1 MYSRIEGRFTF
12 TMKSRRFFCFLS
24 LLLAPLATLHAASPV
39 PSKPNILVI
48 LTDDLG
54 YDDVGCYWMPD
65 NRPGFEKIR
74 TPNLDRLA
82 AEGARFTD
90 FYSPATVCTPSRAAL
105 MTGCYPVRV
114 GMSSFGRNGGVVL
127 SEAHVEGLN
136 PDEVTLAEIL
146 KKRGYATA
154 CVGKWHLG
162 HLAPFSPRQHGFDA
176 FYGMMFPNDMK
187 PFVLH
192 RDETVIE
199 PHPDQ
204 KTLTEQF
211 TEEAVKF
218 VRAKRDQPFFL
229 YLAYSAPHIPLHVSD
244 GFRGK
249 SARGLYGDVVE
260 CMDWGVG
267 EILKALDETR
277 LADRTLVVFT
287 SDNGPDT
294 RGPYDKRGQAFPLRA
309 AKATTREGGVRVP
322 CLMRWP
328 GRIPAGLVCRE
339 IASAMDVLPTVAGIA
354 GAQPPQDRIIDG
366 KDILPLMTKPGA
378 PSPHD
383 AFFYYN
389 GEKLE
394 AVRSANWKL
403 VFPRTAMDDTPYERK
418 QGAAKEALLPE
429 ALYDLAADV
438 GETKDMIRQH
448 PEVAQRLSALAER
461 MREDIGDSATNQ
473 KGKNRRPVGRV
484 PASGQ

>member
-1 MYSRIEGRFTF
+1 M
-12 TMKSRRFFCFLS
+12 LS
-24 LLLAPLATLHAASPV
+24 APLSAVNGADEPKHAP
-39 PSKPNILVI
+39 KPNVI
-48 LTDDLG
+48 VIITDDLG
-54 YDDVGCYWMPD
+54 YDDVGCYWTPD
-65 NRPGFEKIR
+65 KRPGFEKIQ
-74 TPNLDRLA
+74 TTNIDRLA
-82 AEGARFTD
+82 AEGVRFTD
-90 FYSPATVCTPSRAAL
+90 YYAPSSVCSPSRAAL

-114 GMSSFGRNGGVVL
+114 GLPGILFAASPI
-127 SEAHVEGLN
+127 GLN

-162 HLAPFSPRQHGFDA
+162 HLAPFAPRQHGFDA

-267 EILKALDETR
+267 EVLKALDETG

-322 CLMRWP
+322 CIMRWP

-403 VFPRTAMDDTPYERK
+403 VFPRTAMDDTPYDRK
-418 QGAAKEALLPE
+418 PGAAKEALLPE

-438 GETKDMIRQH
+438 GERKDLIGEH
-448 PEVAQRLSALAER
+448 PEVAQRLRALAER
-461 MREDIGDSATNQ
+461 MREDIGDSATKQ

>member
-1 MYSRIEGRFTF
+1 
-12 TMKSRRFFCFLS
+12 MKHPL
-24 LLLAPLATLHAASPV
+24 LLLAAVLLTPLLSHAAEAHAADATKV
-39 PSKPNILVI
+39 EHASKPPNVIVI
-48 LTDDLG
+48 LADDLG
-54 YDDVGCYWMPD
+54 YDDLGCYWMPD
-65 NRPGFEKIR
+65 NRPGFEKIQ
-74 TPNLDRLA
+74 TPNIDRLA
-82 AEGARFTD
+82 AEGVRFTD
-90 FYSPATVCTPSRAAL
+90 YYAPSSVCSPSRAAL

-114 GMSSFGRNGGVVL
+114 GFPGILFPASL
-127 SEAHVEGLN
+127 TGLN
-136 PDEVTLAEIL
+136 PDEVTLAEVL
-146 KKRGYATA
+146 KGRGYATA

-162 HLAPFSPRQHGFDA
+162 HQPPFSPRQHGFDA

-218 VRAKRDQPFFL
+218 VRAKHDQPFFL
-229 YLAYSAPHIPLHVSD
+229 YLAYSAPHIPLNVSD

-267 EILKALDETR
+267 EVMKALDETG

-322 CLMRWP
+322 CVMRWP
-328 GRIPAGLVCRE
+328 GHIPAGMVSSE
-339 IASAMDVLPTVAGIA
+339 IASSMDLLPTVAGIA

-383 AFFYYN
+383 AFFYYY

-418 QGAAKEALLPE
+418 PGAAKEALLPE

-438 GETKDMIRQH
+438 GETTDVIGKH
-448 PEVAQRLSALAER
+448 PEVAARLRALAER
-461 MREDIGDSATNQ
+461 MREDLGDSATNQ
-473 KGKNRRPVGRV
+473 KGKNRRSVGRV

>member
-1 MYSRIEGRFTF
+1 
-12 TMKSRRFFCFLS
+12 MKSFLRHLFA
-24 LLLAPLATLHAASPV
+24 LLL
-39 PSKPNILVI
+39 
-48 LTDDLG
+48 
-54 YDDVGCYWMPD
+54 
-65 NRPGFEKIR
+65 
-74 TPNLDRLA
+74 
-82 AEGARFTD
+82 
-90 FYSPATVCTPSRAAL
+90 
-105 MTGCYPVRV
+105 
-114 GMSSFGRNGGVVL
+114 
-127 SEAHVEGLN
+127 
-136 PDEVTLAEIL
+136 VTL
-146 KKRGYATA
+146 
-154 CVGKWHLG
+154 
-162 HLAPFSPRQHGFDA
+162 
-176 FYGMMFPNDMK
+176 
-187 PFVLH
+187 
-192 RDETVIE
+192 VIE

-249 SARGLYGDVVE
+249 STRGLYGDVVE

-267 EILKALDETR
+267 EVLKALDETG

-294 RGPYDKRGQAFPLRA
+294 RGPYDKRCQAFPLRA
-309 AKATTREGGVRVP
+309 AKATTREGGVRGP

-378 PSPHD
+378 PSLHD

-438 GETKDMIRQH
+438 GETKDLIRQH
-448 PEVAQRLSALAER
+448 PEVAQRLCALAER

>member
-1 MYSRIEGRFTF
+1 M
-12 TMKSRRFFCFLS
+12 LS
-24 LLLAPLATLHAASPV
+24 APLSAVNGADEPKHAP
-39 PSKPNILVI
+39 KPNVIVI

-54 YDDVGCYWMPD
+54 YDDVGCYWTPD
-65 NRPGFEKIR
+65 KRPGFEKIQ
-74 TPNLDRLA
+74 TPNIDRLA

-90 FYSPATVCTPSRAAL
+90 FYSPAPVCTPSRAAL
-105 MTGCYPVRV
+105 MTSCYPVRV
-114 GMSSFGRNGGVVL
+114 GMSSFGRNGDGVL
-127 SEAHVEGLN
+127 AQQHLEGLN

-199 PHPDQ
+199 PHPVQ
-204 KTLTEQF
+204 KTLTQQF

-267 EILKALDETR
+267 EVLKALDETG

-322 CLMRWP
+322 CIMRWP

-354 GAQPPQDRIIDG
+354 GAQPPQDRIIDA

-403 VFPRTAMDDTPYERK
+403 VFTRTAMDDTPYERK
-418 QGAAKEALLPE
+418 QGAAKDALLPE

-438 GETKDMIRQH
+438 GETKDLIRQH
-448 PEVAQRLSALAER
+448 PEVAQRLCALAGR

>member
-1 MYSRIEGRFTF
+1 M
-12 TMKSRRFFCFLS
+12 LS
-24 LLLAPLATLHAASPV
+24 APLSAVNGADEPKHAPK
-39 PSKPNILVI
+39 PSVIVI

-54 YDDVGCYWMPD
+54 YDDVGCYWTPD
-65 NRPGFEKIR
+65 KRPGFEKIE
-74 TPNLDRLA
+74 TPNIDRLA

-90 FYSPATVCTPSRAAL
+90 YYAPSSVCSPSRAAL
-105 MTGCYPVRV
+105 MTGCYPMRV
-114 GMSSFGRNGGVVL
+114 GFPGILFPASL
-127 SEAHVEGLN
+127 SGLN

-146 KKRGYATA
+146 RKRGYATA

-162 HLAPFSPRQHGFDA
+162 HLAPFAPRQHGFDA

-267 EILKALDETR
+267 EVLKALDETG
-277 LADRTLVVFT
+277 LADRTLVIFT

-309 AKATTREGGVRVP
+309 AKATMREGGVRVP

-339 IASAMDVLPTVAGIA
+339 IASAMDILPTVAGIA
-354 GAQPPQDRIIDG
+354 GAQPPQDRVIDG

-438 GETKDMIRQH
+438 GETKDLIRQH

-461 MREDIGDSATNQ
+461 MREDIGDSATKQ

>member
-1 MYSRIEGRFTF
+1 M
-12 TMKSRRFFCFLS
+12 LS
-24 LLLAPLATLHAASPV
+24 APLSAVNGADEPKHAP
-39 PSKPNILVI
+39 KPNVIVI

-54 YDDVGCYWMPD
+54 YDDVGCYWTPD
-65 NRPGFEKIR
+65 KRPGFEKIQ
-74 TPNLDRLA
+74 TPNIDRLA

-90 FYSPATVCTPSRAAL
+90 YYAPSSVCSPSRAAL

-114 GMSSFGRNGGVVL
+114 RFPGILFPASL
-127 SEAHVEGLN
+127 SGLN

-162 HLAPFSPRQHGFDA
+162 HLAPFAPRQHGFDA

-267 EILKALDETR
+267 EILKALDETG

-322 CLMRWP
+322 CVMRWP

-383 AFFYYN
+383 AFYYYY

-403 VFPRTAMDDTPYERK
+403 VFPRTAMDDTPYDRK
-418 QGAAKEALLPE
+418 PGAAKEALLPE

-438 GETKDMIRQH
+438 GEKKDLIGEH
-448 PEVAQRLSALAER
+448 PEVAQRLRALAER
-461 MREDIGDSATNQ
+461 MREDIGDSATKQ

-484 PASGQ
+484 PASGK

>member
-1 MYSRIEGRFTF
+1 
-12 TMKSRRFFCFLS
+12 MKITS
-24 LLLAPLATLHAASPV
+24 LLAALLLVPLAALPAAEKKSDN
-39 PSKPNILVI
+39 PNVIVI

-54 YDDVGCYWMPD
+54 YDDVGCYWTPD

-74 TPNLDRLA
+74 TPNIDRLA

-90 FYSPATVCTPSRAAL
+90 YYAPSPVCTPSRAAL
-105 MTGCYPVRV
+105 MTGCYPERL
-114 GMSSFGRNGGVVL
+114 GMSRFGPEGMVVL
-127 SEAHVEGLN
+127 MPKHMEGLN
-136 PDEVTLAEIL
+136 PDEVTLAKIL
-146 KKRGYATA
+146 KERGYATA

-162 HLAPFSPRQHGFDA
+162 HQAPFTPRQHGFDS
-176 FYGMMFPNDMK
+176 FYGLLFPNDVT
-187 PFVLH
+187 PLVLY

-199 PHPDQ
+199 PNADQ

-229 YLAYSAPHIPLHVSD
+229 YLAYSAPHIPLHLPD
-244 GFRGK
+244 RLRGK

-260 CMDWGVG
+260 HLDSGVG
-267 EILKALDETR
+267 EVLKALDETG
-277 LADRTLVVFT
+277 LADQTLVVFT

-294 RGPYDKRGQAFPLRA
+294 RGTYDKRGQAFPLRA

-328 GRIPAGLVCRE
+328 GRIPGGLVCRE

-383 AFFYYN
+383 AFFYYYR
-389 GEKLE
+389 EKLE

-403 VFPRTAMDDTPYERK
+403 VFPRSEMADTPYEGK
-418 QGAAKEALLPE
+418 KGAAKPALLPE

-438 GETKDMIRQH
+438 GETKDLIRQH
-448 PEVAQRLSALAER
+448 PEVAQRLRALAER
-461 MREDIGDSATNQ
+461 MRDDIGDSATNQ

>member
-1 MYSRIEGRFTF
+1 MKHIFTLL
-12 TMKSRRFFCFLS
+12 TTLLLLL
-24 LLLAPLATLHAASPV
+24 LLLAPLAVVNGADEPEPAC
-39 PSKPNILVI
+39 KPNILVI

-54 YDDVGCYWMPD
+54 YDDVGCYWTPD
-65 NRPGFEKIR
+65 NRPGFEKIQ
-74 TPNLDRLA
+74 TPNIDRLA

-90 FYSPATVCTPSRAAL
+90 YYAPSSVCSPSRAAL

-114 GMSSFGRNGGVVL
+114 GFPGIL
-127 SEAHVEGLN
+127 FSESLAGLN
-136 PDEVTLAEIL
+136 PYEVTLAEVL
-146 KKRGYATA
+146 KGRGYATA

-162 HLAPFSPRQHGFDA
+162 HLAPFTPRQHGFDA
-176 FYGMMFPNDMK
+176 FYGLMFPNDMQ

-192 RDETVIE
+192 RDETVVE

-218 VRAKRDQPFFL
+218 VRAKRDHPFFL
-229 YLAYSAPHIPLHVSD
+229 YLAYSAPHIPLHVPD
-244 GFRGK
+244 RLRGK

-267 EILKALDETR
+267 EVLRALDETG

-322 CLMRWP
+322 CMMRWP

-354 GAQPPQDRIIDG
+354 GVQLPQDRIIDG

-378 PSPHD
+378 ASPHD
-383 AFFYYN
+383 AFFYYS
-389 GEKLE
+389 GQKLE
-394 AVRSANWKL
+394 AVRSVNWKL

-429 ALYDLAADV
+429 ALYDLATDV
-438 GETKDMIRQH
+438 GETKDLIGQH
-448 PEVAQRLSALAER
+448 PEVAQRLRAFAER

-473 KGKNRRPVGRV
+473 KGKNRRPVGLV

>member
-1 MYSRIEGRFTF
+1 
-12 TMKSRRFFCFLS
+12 MKLAFLLFA
-24 LLLAPLATLHAASPV
+24 LLLAPLAAVNGADEPK
-39 PSKPNILVI
+39 PAPKPNILVI

-54 YDDVGCYWMPD
+54 YDDVGCYWTPD
-65 NRPGFEKIR
+65 KRPGFEKIQ
-74 TPNLDRLA
+74 TPNIDRLA
-82 AEGARFTD
+82 DEGARFTD
-90 FYSPATVCTPSRAAL
+90 FYSPAPVCTPSRAAL

-114 GMSSFGRNGGVVL
+114 GMSSFGLKGASVL
-127 SEAHVEGLN
+127 YPEHPEGLN
-136 PDEVTLAEIL
+136 PDEDTLAEIL

-154 CVGKWHLG
+154 CFGKWHLG
-162 HLAPFSPRQHGFDA
+162 HLAPFTPRQHGFDS

-204 KTLTEQF
+204 KTLNERF
-211 TEEAVKF
+211 TDEAVKF
-218 VRAKRDQPFFL
+218 VRAKREEPFFL
-229 YLAYSAPHIPLHVSD
+229 YLSYSAPHIPLHVPD
-244 GFRGK
+244 RLRGK

-260 CMDWGVG
+260 HLDSGVG
-267 EILKALDETR
+267 EVLKALDETG
-277 LADRTLVVFT
+277 LADQTLIVFT

-354 GAQPPQDRIIDG
+354 GAQPPQDRVIDG

-383 AFFYYN
+383 AFFYYYA
-389 GEKLE
+389 EKLE

-403 VFPRTAMDDTPYERK
+403 VFPRTAMDDTPYDRK
-418 QGAAKEALLPE
+418 PGAAKEALLPE

-438 GETKDMIRQH
+438 GETTDVIGKH
-448 PEVAQRLSALAER
+448 PEVAARLRALAER
-461 MREDIGDSATNQ
+461 MREDIGDSATKQ

>member
-1 MYSRIEGRFTF
+1 
-12 TMKSRRFFCFLS
+12 MKHPL
-24 LLLAPLATLHAASPV
+24 LLLAAVLLAPLLSHAAEAHAADATKV
-39 PSKPNILVI
+39 EHASKPPNVIVI
-48 LTDDLG
+48 LADDLG
-54 YDDVGCYWMPD
+54 YDDLGCYWTPD
-65 NRPGFEKIR
+65 NRPGFEKIQ
-74 TPNLDRLA
+74 TPNIDRLA
-82 AEGARFTD
+82 AEGVRFTD
-90 FYSPATVCTPSRAAL
+90 YYAPSSVCSPSRAAL

-114 GMSSFGRNGGVVL
+114 GIPGILFPASPT
-127 SEAHVEGLN
+127 GLN
-136 PDEVTLAEIL
+136 PDEVTLAEVL
-146 KKRGYATA
+146 KESGYATA

-162 HLAPFSPRQHGFDA
+162 HQPPFSPRQHGFDS

-199 PHPDQ
+199 PKPDQ

-218 VRAKRDQPFFL
+218 VRAKHDQPFFL
-229 YLAYSAPHIPLHVSD
+229 YLAYSAPHIPLNVSD

-267 EILKALDETR
+267 EVMKALDETG

-322 CLMRWP
+322 CVMRWP
-328 GRIPAGLVCRE
+328 GHIPAGMVSSE
-339 IASAMDVLPTVAGIA
+339 IASSMDLLPTVAGIA

-383 AFFYYN
+383 AFFYYY
-389 GEKLE
+389 GQKLE

-418 QGAAKEALLPE
+418 PGAAKEALLPE

-438 GETKDMIRQH
+438 GETTDVIGKH
-448 PEVAQRLSALAER
+448 PEVAARLRALAER

-473 KGKNRRPVGRV
+473 KGKNRRPVGQV

>member
-1 MYSRIEGRFTF
+1 M
-12 TMKSRRFFCFLS
+12 LS
-24 LLLAPLATLHAASPV
+24 APLSAVNGADEPKHAP
-39 PSKPNILVI
+39 KPNVIVI

-54 YDDVGCYWMPD
+54 YDDVGCYWTPD
-65 NRPGFEKIR
+65 KRPGFEKIQ
-74 TPNLDRLA
+74 TPNIDRLA

-90 FYSPATVCTPSRAAL
+90 YYAPSSVCSPSRAAL
-105 MTGCYPVRV
+105 MTGCYPMRV
-114 GMSSFGRNGGVVL
+114 GFPGILFPASL
-127 SEAHVEGLN
+127 SGLN

-162 HLAPFSPRQHGFDA
+162 HLAPFAPRQHGFDA

-267 EILKALDETR
+267 EVLKALDETG
-277 LADRTLVVFT
+277 LADRTLVIFT

-309 AKATTREGGVRVP
+309 AKATMREGGVRVP

-383 AFFYYN
+383 AFYYYY

-403 VFPRTAMDDTPYERK
+403 VFPRTAMDDTPYDRK
-418 QGAAKEALLPE
+418 PGAAKEALLPE

-438 GETKDMIRQH
+438 GEKKDLIGEH
-448 PEVAQRLSALAER
+448 PEVAQRLRALAER
-461 MREDIGDSATNQ
+461 MREDIGDSATKQ

-484 PASGQ
+484 PASGK

>member
-1 MYSRIEGRFTF
+1 M
-12 TMKSRRFFCFLS
+12 LS
-24 LLLAPLATLHAASPV
+24 APLSAVNGADEPKHAP
-39 PSKPNILVI
+39 KPNVIVI

-54 YDDVGCYWMPD
+54 YDDVGCYWTPD
-65 NRPGFEKIR
+65 KRPGFEKIE
-74 TPNLDRLA
+74 TPNIDRLA

-90 FYSPATVCTPSRAAL
+90 YYAPSSVCSPSRAAL
-105 MTGCYPVRV
+105 MTGCYPMRV
-114 GMSSFGRNGGVVL
+114 GFPGILFPASL
-127 SEAHVEGLN
+127 SGLN

-162 HLAPFSPRQHGFDA
+162 HLAPFAPRQHGFDA

-192 RDETVIE
+192 RDETVTE

-267 EILKALDETR
+267 EVLKALDETG
-277 LADRTLVVFT
+277 LADRTLVIFT

-322 CLMRWP
+322 CVMRWP

-383 AFFYYN
+383 AFYYYY

-403 VFPRTAMDDTPYERK
+403 VFPRTAMDDTPYDRK
-418 QGAAKEALLPE
+418 PGAAKEALLPE

-438 GETKDMIRQH
+438 GEKKDLIGEH
-448 PEVAQRLSALAER
+448 PEVAQRLRALAER
-461 MREDIGDSATNQ
+461 MREDIGDSATKQ

-484 PASGQ
+484 PASGK

>member
-1 MYSRIEGRFTF
+1 V
-12 TMKSRRFFCFLS
+12 KHL
-24 LLLAPLATLHAASPV
+24 LLLLAAVLLAPLLSHAAEAHAADATKVEPA
-39 PSKPNILVI
+39 SKPPNVIVI
-48 LTDDLG
+48 LADDLG
-54 YDDVGCYWMPD
+54 YDDLGCYWTPD
-65 NRPGFEKIR
+65 NRPGFEKIQ
-74 TPNLDRLA
+74 TPNIDRLA
-82 AEGARFTD
+82 AEGVRFTD
-90 FYSPATVCTPSRAAL
+90 YYAPSSVCSPSRAAL

-114 GMSSFGRNGGVVL
+114 GFPGILFPASL
-127 SEAHVEGLN
+127 TGLN
-136 PDEVTLAEIL
+136 PDEVTLAEVL
-146 KKRGYATA
+146 KGRGYATA

-162 HLAPFSPRQHGFDA
+162 HLAPFSPRQHGFDS

-218 VRAKRDQPFFL
+218 VRAKHDQPFFL
-229 YLAYSAPHIPLHVSD
+229 YLAYSAPHIPLNVSD

-267 EILKALDETR
+267 EVMKALDETG

-322 CLMRWP
+322 CVMRWP
-328 GRIPAGLVCRE
+328 GHIPAGMVSSE
-339 IASAMDVLPTVAGIA
+339 IASSMDLLPTVAGIA

-383 AFFYYN
+383 AFFYYY
-389 GEKLE
+389 GQKLE

-418 QGAAKEALLPE
+418 PGAAKEALLPE

-438 GETKDMIRQH
+438 GETTDVIGKH
-448 PEVAQRLSALAER
+448 PEVAARLRALAER
-461 MREDIGDSATNQ
+461 MRGDLGDSATNQ

>member
-1 MYSRIEGRFTF
+1 MKYNFTLL
-12 TMKSRRFFCFLS
+12 TT
-24 LLLAPLATLHAASPV
+24 LLLAPLAAVNGADEPK
-39 PSKPNILVI
+39 PARKPNILVI

-192 RDETVIE
+192 RNETVIE

-229 YLAYSAPHIPLHVSD
+229 YLAYSAPHIPLHV
-244 GFRGK
+244 
-249 SARGLYGDVVE
+249 
-260 CMDWGVG
+260 
-267 EILKALDETR
+267 
-277 LADRTLVVFT
+277 
-287 SDNGPDT
+287 
-294 RGPYDKRGQAFPLRA
+294 
-309 AKATTREGGVRVP
+309 
-322 CLMRWP
+322 
-328 GRIPAGLVCRE
+328 
-339 IASAMDVLPTVAGIA
+339 
-354 GAQPPQDRIIDG
+354 
-366 KDILPLMTKPGA
+366 
-378 PSPHD
+378 
-383 AFFYYN
+383 
-389 GEKLE
+389 
-394 AVRSANWKL
+394 
-403 VFPRTAMDDTPYERK
+403 
-418 QGAAKEALLPE
+418 
-429 ALYDLAADV
+429 
-438 GETKDMIRQH
+438 
-448 PEVAQRLSALAER
+448 
-461 MREDIGDSATNQ
+461 
-473 KGKNRRPVGRV
+473 
-484 PASGQ
+484 

>member
-1 MYSRIEGRFTF
+1 MKHTFRFITV
-12 TMKSRRFFCFLS
+12 
-24 LLLAPLATLHAASPV
+24 LLLAPLAALTAAEKKND
-39 PSKPNILVI
+39 KPNVIVI

-54 YDDVGCYWMPD
+54 YDDVGCYWTPD
-65 NRPGFEKIR
+65 KRPGFEKIR
-74 TPNLDRLA
+74 TPNIDRLA

-90 FYSPATVCTPSRAAL
+90 YYAPSSVCTPSRAAL

-114 GMSSFGRNGGVVL
+114 GLPGILFPASPT
-127 SEAHVEGLN
+127 GLN

-146 KKRGYATA
+146 KKGGYATA

-162 HLAPFSPRQHGFDA
+162 HLAPFAPRQHGFDA

-192 RDETVIE
+192 RDETVVE
-199 PHPDQ
+199 PNPDQ
-204 KTLTEQF
+204 KTLTEQL

-244 GFRGK
+244 RFRGK

-267 EILKALDETR
+267 EVLKALDETG

-383 AFFYYN
+383 AFFYYY
-389 GEKLE
+389 GQKLE

-438 GETKDMIRQH
+438 GETKDLIGPH
-448 PEVAQRLSALAER
+448 PEVAERLRALAER

>member
-1 MYSRIEGRFTF
+1 MKYNFT
-12 TMKSRRFFCFLS
+12 L
-24 LLLAPLATLHAASPV
+24 LATLLLTPLAELTAANAPAK
-39 PSKPNILVI
+39 KPNVIIILA
-48 LTDDLG
+48 DDLG
-54 YDDVGCYWMPD
+54 YDDVGCYWTPD
-65 NRPGFEKIR
+65 KRPGFEKIQ
-74 TPNLDRLA
+74 TPNIDRLA
-82 AEGARFTD
+82 IEGVRFMD
-90 FYSPATVCTPSRAAL
+90 YYAPSSVCTPSRAAL

-114 GMSSFGRNGGVVL
+114 GMSSFGPKGNADVL
-127 SEAHVEGLN
+127 SNAHAEGLN

-146 KKRGYATA
+146 KGRGYATA

-204 KTLTEQF
+204 KTLNEQF

-218 VRAKRDQPFFL
+218 VRAKREEPFFL
-229 YLAYSAPHIPLHVSD
+229 YLSYSAPHIPLHVPD
-244 GFRGK
+244 RLRGK

-260 CMDWGVG
+260 HLDSGVG
-267 EILKALDETR
+267 EVLKALDETG
-277 LADRTLVVFT
+277 LADQTIVVFT

-294 RGPYDKRGQAFPLRA
+294 RGPYQKRGQAFPLRA

-339 IASAMDVLPTVAGIA
+339 IASAMDVLPTVAGIT
-354 GAQPPQDRIIDG
+354 GVQPPQDRIIDG

-418 QGAAKEALLPE
+418 QGTAKEALLPE
-429 ALYDLAADV
+429 ALYDLAANV
-438 GETKDMIRQH
+438 GETKDLIRQH
-448 PEVAQRLSALAER
+448 PEVAQRLSALAKR
-461 MREDIGDSATNQ
+461 MREEIGDSATNQ

-484 PASGQ
+484 PPSGQ

>member
-1 MYSRIEGRFTF
+1 
-12 TMKSRRFFCFLS
+12 MKITS
-24 LLLAPLATLHAASPV
+24 LLAALLLVPLAALPAAEKKSDN
-39 PSKPNILVI
+39 PNVIVI

-54 YDDVGCYWMPD
+54 YDDVGCYWTPD

-74 TPNLDRLA
+74 TPNIDRLA

-90 FYSPATVCTPSRAAL
+90 YYAPSPVCTPSRAAL
-105 MTGCYPVRV
+105 MTGCYPERL
-114 GMSSFGRNGGVVL
+114 GMSRFGPEGMVVL
-127 SEAHVEGLN
+127 MPKHMEGLN
-136 PDEVTLAEIL
+136 PDEVTLAKIL
-146 KKRGYATA
+146 KERGYATA

-162 HLAPFSPRQHGFDA
+162 HQAQFTPRQHGFDS
-176 FYGMMFPNDMK
+176 FYGLLFPNDVT
-187 PFVLH
+187 PLVLY

-199 PHPDQ
+199 PNADQ

-229 YLAYSAPHIPLHVSD
+229 YLAYSAPHIPLHLPD
-244 GFRGK
+244 RLRGK

-260 CMDWGVG
+260 HLDSGVG
-267 EILKALDETR
+267 EVLKALDETG
-277 LADRTLVVFT
+277 LADQTLVVFT

-294 RGPYDKRGQAFPLRA
+294 RGTYDKRGQAFPLRA

-328 GRIPAGLVCRE
+328 GRIPGGLVCRE

-354 GAQPPQDRIIDG
+354 GAHPPQDRIIDG

-383 AFFYYN
+383 AFFYYYR
-389 GEKLE
+389 EKLE

-403 VFPRTAMDDTPYERK
+403 VFPRSEMADTPYEGK
-418 QGAAKEALLPE
+418 KGAAKPALLPE

-438 GETKDMIRQH
+438 GETKDLIRQH
-448 PEVAQRLSALAER
+448 PEVAQRLRALAER
-461 MREDIGDSATNQ
+461 MRDDIGDSATNQ

>member
-1 MYSRIEGRFTF
+1 VPITSVSAILLTVQKREEIMKYNFTLL
-12 TMKSRRFFCFLS
+12 TT
-24 LLLAPLATLHAASPV
+24 LLLAPLAALTAADIGA
-39 PSKPNILVI
+39 KPNVIVI

-54 YDDVGCYWMPD
+54 YDDVGCYWTPD
-65 NRPGFEKIR
+65 KRPGFEKIQ
-74 TPNLDRLA
+74 TPNIDRLA

-90 FYSPATVCTPSRAAL
+90 YYAPSSVCSPSRAAL
-105 MTGCYPVRV
+105 MSGCYPVRV
-114 GMSSFGRNGGVVL
+114 GFPGIL
-127 SEAHVEGLN
+127 FPAFLTGLN

-146 KKRGYATA
+146 KKRGYVTA

-162 HLAPFSPRQHGFDA
+162 HLAPFTPRQHGFDA

-192 RDETVIE
+192 RDETVVE
-199 PHPDQ
+199 PKPDQ
-204 KTLTEQF
+204 KTLNERF

-218 VRAKRDQPFFL
+218 VREKREEPFFL
-229 YLAYSAPHIPLHVSD
+229 YLAYSAPHIPLHLPD
-244 GFRGK
+244 RLRGK

-260 CMDWGVG
+260 HLDSGVG
-267 EILKALDETR
+267 EVLKALDETG
-277 LADRTLVVFT
+277 LADQTLFVFT

-322 CLMRWP
+322 CIMRWP
-328 GRIPAGLVCRE
+328 GRISAGLVCRE

-383 AFFYYN
+383 AFFYYY

-403 VFPRTAMDDTPYERK
+403 VFPRTAMDHTPYERK

-429 ALYDLAADV
+429 ALYDLSLDV
-438 GETKDMIRQH
+438 GETNDLIRQH
-448 PEVAQRLSALAER
+448 PEVA
-461 MREDIGDSATNQ
+461 
-473 KGKNRRPVGRV
+473 
-484 PASGQ
+484 

>member
-1 MYSRIEGRFTF
+1 M
-12 TMKSRRFFCFLS
+12 LS
-24 LLLAPLATLHAASPV
+24 APLSAVNGADEPKHAP
-39 PSKPNILVI
+39 KPNVI
-48 LTDDLG
+48 VIITDDLG
-54 YDDVGCYWMPD
+54 YDDVGCYWTPD
-65 NRPGFEKIR
+65 KRPGFEKIQ
-74 TPNLDRLA
+74 TTNIDRLA
-82 AEGARFTD
+82 AEGVRFTD
-90 FYSPATVCTPSRAAL
+90 YYAPSSVCSPSRAAL

-114 GMSSFGRNGGVVL
+114 GFPGILFAASPI
-127 SEAHVEGLN
+127 GLN

-267 EILKALDETR
+267 EILKALDETG

-328 GRIPAGLVCRE
+328 GQIPAGLVCRE

-383 AFFYYN
+383 AFFYYY

-403 VFPRTAMDDTPYERK
+403 VFPRTAMDDTPYDRK
-418 QGAAKEALLPE
+418 PGAAKEALLPE

-438 GETKDMIRQH
+438 GERKDLIGEH
-448 PEVAQRLSALAER
+448 PEVAQRLRALAER
-461 MREDIGDSATNQ
+461 MREDIGDSATKQ

>member
-1 MYSRIEGRFTF
+1 MKYNFTLL
-12 TMKSRRFFCFLS
+12 TI
-24 LLLAPLATLHAASPV
+24 LLLAPLAALSAADIGA
-39 PSKPNILVI
+39 KPNVIVI
-48 LTDDLG
+48 LTDDFG
-54 YDDVGCYWMPD
+54 YDDVGCYWTPD

-90 FYSPATVCTPSRAAL
+90 FYSPAPVCTPSRAAL

-127 SEAHVEGLN
+127 SEAHLEGLN

-162 HLAPFSPRQHGFDA
+162 HLAPFTPRQHGFDA
-176 FYGMMFPNDMK
+176 FYGMMFPNDMQ

-192 RDETVIE
+192 RDETVVE
-199 PHPDQ
+199 PKPDQ
-204 KTLTEQF
+204 KTLNERF

-218 VRAKRDQPFFL
+218 VRAKREEPFFL
-229 YLAYSAPHIPLHVSD
+229 YLSYSAPHIPLHLPD
-244 GFRGK
+244 RLRGK

-260 CMDWGVG
+260 HLDSGVG
-267 EILKALDETR
+267 EVLKALDETG
-277 LADRTLVVFT
+277 LADQTLIVFT

-322 CLMRWP
+322 CIMRWP

-366 KDILPLMTKPGA
+366 KDILPLITKPGA

-383 AFFYYN
+383 AFFYYY

-418 QGAAKEALLPE
+418 PGAAKEALLPE

-438 GETKDMIRQH
+438 GETTDVIGQH
-448 PEVAQRLSALAER
+448 PEVAQRLRALAER
-461 MREDIGDSATNQ
+461 MRDDIGDSATNQ

>member
-1 MYSRIEGRFTF
+1 MKHNFT
-12 TMKSRRFFCFLS
+12 LLAL
-24 LLLAPLATLHAASPV
+24 LLLAPLVVLTAADEPAK
-39 PSKPNILVI
+39 KPNVIVI

-54 YDDVGCYWMPD
+54 YDDVGCYWTPD
-65 NRPGFEKIR
+65 KRPGFEKIQ
-74 TPNLDRLA
+74 TPNIDRLA
-82 AEGARFTD
+82 IEGARFTD
-90 FYSPATVCTPSRAAL
+90 YYAPSSVCTPSRAAL

-114 GMSSFGRNGGVVL
+114 GIPGIFFPASL
-127 SEAHVEGLN
+127 AGLN

-162 HLAPFSPRQHGFDA
+162 HLAPFTPRQHGFDA

-244 GFRGK
+244 RFRGK

-267 EILKALDETR
+267 EVLKALDETG

-383 AFFYYN
+383 AFFYYY

-418 QGAAKEALLPE
+418 PGTAKGALLPE
-429 ALYDLAADV
+429 ALYDLTADV
-438 GETKDMIRQH
+438 GETTDVIGKH
-448 PEVAQRLSALAER
+448 AEVAARLRALSER

>member
-1 MYSRIEGRFTF
+1 MKYNFTLL
-12 TMKSRRFFCFLS
+12 TT
-24 LLLAPLATLHAASPV
+24 LLLAPLAAVNGADEPK
-39 PSKPNILVI
+39 PARKPNILVI

-54 YDDVGCYWMPD
+54 YDDVGCYWTPD

-74 TPNLDRLA
+74 TPNIDRLA

-90 FYSPATVCTPSRAAL
+90 YYAPSSVCTPSRAAL
-105 MTGCYPVRV
+105 MTGCYPERV
-114 GMSSFGRNGGVVL
+114 GMSRFGPEGMVVL
-127 SEAHVEGLN
+127 MPRHMEGLN
-136 PDEVTLAEIL
+136 PDEVTLAKIL
-146 KKRGYATA
+146 KERGYATA

-176 FYGMMFPNDMK
+176 FYGLMFPNDVN
-187 PFVLH
+187 PLVLY

-199 PHPDQ
+199 PHADQ

-229 YLAYSAPHIPLHVSD
+229 YLAYSAPHIPLHVPD
-244 GFRGK
+244 RFRGK

-267 EILKALDETR
+267 EVLKALDETG

-322 CLMRWP
+322 CVMRWP
-328 GRIPAGLVCRE
+328 GHIPAGLVCRE

-383 AFFYYN
+383 AFFYYYR
-389 GEKLE
+389 EKLE

-403 VFPRTAMDDTPYERK
+403 VFPRSEMADTPYEGK
-418 QGAAKEALLPE
+418 KGAAKPALLPE
-429 ALYDLAADV
+429 ALYDLATDV
-438 GETKDMIRQH
+438 GETTDVIGKH
-448 PEVAQRLSALAER
+448 PEVAARLRALAER
-461 MREDIGDSATNQ
+461 MREDLGDSATNQ

>member
-1 MYSRIEGRFTF
+1 MT
-12 TMKSRRFFCFLS
+12 
-24 LLLAPLATLHAASPV
+24 LLLASLTAVNGADKPKPAR
-39 PSKPNILVI
+39 KPNIIVI

-54 YDDVGCYWMPD
+54 YDDVGCYWTPD
-65 NRPGFEKIR
+65 NRPGFEKIQ
-74 TPNLDRLA
+74 TPNIDRLA

-90 FYSPATVCTPSRAAL
+90 YYAPSPVCSPSRAAL
-105 MTGCYPVRV
+105 MTGCYPERV
-114 GMSSFGRNGGVVL
+114 GMSRFGPEGMAVL
-127 SEAHVEGLN
+127 MPRHMEGLN
-136 PDEVTLAEIL
+136 PNEVTLAEVL
-146 KKRGYATA
+146 KGGGYATA

-162 HLAPFSPRQHGFDA
+162 HLAPFTPRQHGFDA
-176 FYGMMFPNDMK
+176 FYGLMFPNDVN
-187 PFVLH
+187 PLDLY

-199 PHPDQ
+199 PHADQ
-204 KTLTEQF
+204 KLLTEKF

-244 GFRGK
+244 HFRGK

-267 EILKALDETR
+267 EVLKALDETG
-277 LADRTLVVFT
+277 LADQTLVIFT

-328 GRIPAGLVCRE
+328 SRIPAGLVCRE
-339 IASAMDVLPTVAGIA
+339 IASSMDVLPTVAGIA
-354 GAQPPQDRIIDG
+354 GAKPPQNRIIDG

-378 PSPHD
+378 PSPHE
-383 AFFYYN
+383 AFFYYYH
-389 GEKLE
+389 EKLE

-403 VFPRTAMDDTPYERK
+403 VFPRSEMADTPYEGK
-418 QGAAKEALLPE
+418 KGASKPALLPE

-438 GETKDMIRQH
+438 GETTDVIGKH
-448 PEVAQRLSALAER
+448 PEVVARLRALAER
-461 MREDIGDSATNQ
+461 MREDLGDSATKQ
-473 KGKNRRPVGRV
+473 KGKNRRPLGRV
-484 PASGQ
+484 PATGQ

>member
-1 MYSRIEGRFTF
+1 MAVLLTPL
-12 TMKSRRFFCFLS
+12 LS
-24 LLLAPLATLHAASPV
+24 HAAQAHAADATKVEPA
-39 PSKPNILVI
+39 SKPPNVIVI
-48 LTDDLG
+48 LADDLG
-54 YDDVGCYWMPD
+54 YDDVGCYWTTD
-65 NRPGFEKIR
+65 KHPGFEKIQ
-74 TPNLDRLA
+74 TPNIDRLA
-82 AEGARFTD
+82 AEGVRFTD
-90 FYSPATVCTPSRAAL
+90 YYAPSSVCTPSRAAL
-105 MTGCYPVRV
+105 MTGCYPERV
-114 GMSSFGRNGGVVL
+114 GMSRFGPEGMVVL
-127 SEAHVEGLN
+127 MPNHMEGLN

-162 HLAPFSPRQHGFDA
+162 HLAPFSPRQHGFDS
-176 FYGMMFPNDMK
+176 FYGLLFPNDVT
-187 PFVLH
+187 PLVLY

-199 PHPDQ
+199 PKADQ

-218 VRAKRDQPFFL
+218 VRAKREEPFFL
-229 YLAYSAPHIPLHVSD
+229 YLAYSAPHMPLHLPD
-244 GFRGK
+244 RLRGK

-260 CMDWGVG
+260 HLDSGVG
-267 EILKALDETR
+267 EVLKALDETG
-277 LADRTLVVFT
+277 LADQTLVVFT

-322 CLMRWP
+322 CVMRWP
-328 GRIPAGLVCRE
+328 GHIPAGMVSSE
-339 IASAMDVLPTVAGIA
+339 IASSMDLLPTVAGIA

-378 PSPHD
+378 PSPHE
-383 AFFYYN
+383 AFFYYYHEN
-389 GEKLE
+389 LE

-403 VFPRTAMDDTPYERK
+403 VFPRTAMADTPYEGK
-418 QGAAKEALLPE
+418 KGAAKPALLPE

-438 GETKDMIRQH
+438 SETTDVIGKH
-448 PEVAQRLSALAER
+448 PEVAARLRALAER
-461 MREDIGDSATNQ
+461 MREDLGDSATNQ
-473 KGKNRRPVGRV
+473 KGKNRRSVGRV

>member
-1 MYSRIEGRFTF
+1 MKHTF
-12 TMKSRRFFCFLS
+12 TPLTMLLLL
-24 LLLAPLATLHAASPV
+24 LLLAPLAVVNGADEPKAARQ
-39 PSKPNILVI
+39 PNILVI

-54 YDDVGCYWMPD
+54 YDDVGCYWTPD
-65 NRPGFEKIR
+65 NRPGFEKIQ

-82 AEGARFTD
+82 AEGVRFTD
-90 FYSPATVCTPSRAAL
+90 YYAPSSVCSPSRAAL

-114 GMSSFGRNGGVVL
+114 GFPGIL
-127 SEAHVEGLN
+127 FSESLAGLN

-146 KKRGYATA
+146 KERGYATA

-192 RDETVIE
+192 RDETVVE

-267 EILKALDETR
+267 EVLKALDETG
-277 LADRTLVVFT
+277 LADQTLVVFT

-328 GRIPAGLVCRE
+328 GRIPAGFVCRE

-383 AFFYYN
+383 AFFYYY
-389 GEKLE
+389 GQKLE

-438 GETKDMIRQH
+438 GETTDVTGKH
-448 PEVAQRLSALAER
+448 PEVAARLRALAES

>member
-1 MYSRIEGRFTF
+1 
-12 TMKSRRFFCFLS
+12 
-24 LLLAPLATLHAASPV
+24 
-39 PSKPNILVI
+39 
-48 LTDDLG
+48 
-54 YDDVGCYWMPD
+54 
-65 NRPGFEKIR
+65 
-74 TPNLDRLA
+74 
-82 AEGARFTD
+82 
-90 FYSPATVCTPSRAAL
+90 
-105 MTGCYPVRV
+105 
-114 GMSSFGRNGGVVL
+114 MSSFGPKGADVL
-127 SEAHVEGLN
+127 SNAHAEGLN
-136 PDEVTLAEIL
+136 PEEVTLAKIL
-146 KKRGYATA
+146 KERGYATA

-162 HLAPFSPRQHGFDA
+162 HLPSFSPRQHGFDS
-176 FYGMMFPNDMK
+176 FYGMMFPNDMQ
-187 PFVLH
+187 PFVLY
-192 RDETVIE
+192 RDETVVE
-199 PHPDQ
+199 PKPDQ
-204 KTLTEQF
+204 KTINERF

-218 VRAKRDQPFFL
+218 VRAKREEPFFL
-229 YLAYSAPHIPLHVSD
+229 YLSYSAPHIPLHVSD

-267 EILKALDETR
+267 EVLKALDETG

-322 CLMRWP
+322 CVMRWP
-328 GRIPAGLVCRE
+328 GHIPAGMVSSE
-339 IASAMDVLPTVAGIA
+339 IASSMDLLPTVAGIT

-383 AFFYYN
+383 AFYYYYA
-389 GEKLE
+389 EKLE

-418 QGAAKEALLPE
+418 PGAAKGALLPE
-429 ALYDLAADV
+429 ALYDLATDV
-438 GETKDMIRQH
+438 GETTDVIGKH
-448 PEVAQRLSALAER
+448 PEVAARLRTLAER